1 MEEFENAQSGLEQ
14 QENSQI
20 DLSKYFRAVLKRWW
34 VLILCMVAVTIP
46 FYLHVKNEVP
56 IYSAL
61 VTVKSREFDKTATGL
76 LDRERQIELKSRTF
90 AEQVTAQMGHALQ
103 LENNNPA
110 TSRDDV
116 FYEFYTTTHP
126 VPGRYKISLDEAG
139 HYRLFQIDIS
149 PEIALDSANVWDAV
163 TNSRTL
169 NGLTFRLNSDFVQT
183 PREIT
188 FKIRP
193 FAKAVSDLMNGI
205 NVRFSNSGDFMVI
218 EGQGAD
224 PDFLPEKLNQIAEV
238 YVQEALRLKDRDI
251 SSKRK
256 TLEKRLEAA
265 EVEAK
270 KADAALRGFY
280 ERYPLSLDAEK
291 KGVVDELQACNRAL
305 RELPRQRDQL
315 TQLLER
321 LELTQQGPDP
331 EQYRR
336 FIVHQLAEF
345 QGLATEPAMAILKE
359 TLLAQEKKYDLLMA
373 QYSADYPPLKEL
385 EPSIIETQNNVIAF
399 ASKHRN
405 TLVGMESDY
414 RQKMEKIQAQMKKF
428 PYDESELMELERNK
442 RISDELYNLLYTEL
456 QKLQVSDL
464 VASEEISILDRAI
477 RPSYPINASKKKK
490 VLLGGGIG
498 FMLGIILAIGI
509 ELSDKTIKNV
519 DEIEK
524 HLRLQVLGAIP
535 IVDFKDIAEYQDF
548 EKAKQIDRQLVTHD
562 YSPTP
567 IGESYRALRTHLMF
581 SKNTGKIHT
590 LLITSI
596 SPEEGKSFT
605 SSNLAIIL
613 AQQRTNTL
621 LVDADLRRGVLHNT
635 FSMVKE
641 PGLTN
646 YLSNIATLSSVVQQ
660 THIPNLSI
668 ISCGSMIPN
677 PSELLGSL
685 QMRRFFEEARRKFDI
700 ILFDTPPLDAATDAV
715 VLGTQVDAVAV
726 VVMAG
731 KTNRNVAKEKL
742 EIFHTVP
749 ANLIGIILNGS
760 DSALVQN
767 YYSYY
772 HY

>member
-1 MEEFENAQSGLEQ
+1 M
-14 QENSQI
+14 
-20 DLSKYFRAVLKRWW
+20 
-34 VLILCMVAVTIP
+34 LCIIAVTIP

-61 VTVKSREFDKTATGL
+61 ATVKSREFDKEAKGL

-103 LENNNPA
+103 IESNNPA
-110 TSRDDV
+110 ASRDDV

-139 HYRLFQIDIS
+139 HYRLFQIDIT
-149 PEIALDSANVWDAV
+149 PEVALDSANIWDAV
-163 TNSRTL
+163 TSSRSL
-169 NGLTFRLNSDFVQT
+169 NGLTFRLNPDFVQT
-183 PREIT
+183 PKEIT

-193 FAKAVSDLMNGI
+193 FAKAVSDLMNGV

-218 EGQGAD
+218 EGQGTD
-224 PDFLPEKLNQIAEV
+224 PDLLPEKLNKIAEA
-238 YVQEALRLKDRDI
+238 YVQEALRLKTRDI
-251 SSKRK
+251 STKRK

-305 RELPRQRDQL
+305 RELPKQRDQL

-321 LELTQQGPDP
+321 LEQTQQGPDP
-331 EQYRR
+331 EQYHR

-345 QGLATEPAMAILKE
+345 QGLASEPAMAILKE
-359 TLLAQEKKYDLLMA
+359 TLFAQEKKYDELIA
-373 QYSADYPPLKEL
+373 RYSIDNPSAKEL
-385 EPSIIETQNNVIAF
+385 EPSITETRNNIIDF
-399 ASKHRN
+399 ASKYRN

-414 RQKMEKIQAQMKKF
+414 RQKLEKIQEQMKKF

-442 RISDELYNLLYTEL
+442 RISDELYNMLYTEL
-456 QKLQVSDL
+456 QRLQVSDD
-464 VASEEISILDRAI
+464 VAGEEISILDRAI

-490 VLLGGGIG
+490 LLLGGGLG
-498 FMLGIILAIGI
+498 FMLGIILSIVI
-509 ELSDKTIKNV
+509 ELSDKTIKGV

-524 HLRLQVLGAIP
+524 HLHLRVLGAIP

-660 THIPNLSI
+660 THIPNLSM

-715 VLGTQVDAVAV
+715 VLGTQVDAVTV

-731 KTNRNVAKEKL
+731 KTNRNVAKERL
-742 EIFHTVP
+742 EIFKTVP